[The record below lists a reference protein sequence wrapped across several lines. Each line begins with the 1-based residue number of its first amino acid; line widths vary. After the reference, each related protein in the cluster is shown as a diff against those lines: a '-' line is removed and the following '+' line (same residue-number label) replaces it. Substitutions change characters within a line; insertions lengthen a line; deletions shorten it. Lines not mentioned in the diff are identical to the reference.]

1 MTLFEQLK
9 LLPKIELHV
18 HLDGSVNKDVALSLI
33 NEKYNIQELED
44 LMVLNNKAESLT
56 EYLEKFDFPISL
68 MQDEKSIEQIATTLA
83 KDLKEDNVIYAE
95 VRFAPM
101 FHTKKGLTQLQVV
114 ESVIKGIK
122 KVKGININ
130 LILCCM
136 RNASRKDNLETIEVA
151 KKLLNKKVVAVD
163 LAGDENKYSL
173 NEFSYLFDELQKHN
187 IPYTIHAGEIDNLDG
202 LEEAISFNPTRIGH
216 GVIAYKSQKLMNL
229 IKNNDITLEI
239 CPTSNIQTNLFDSIL
254 EHPIYHLY
262 KEGLNVTINTDNR
275 TVSDTNLLN
284 EYCKLV
290 NNFPLTIQDI
300 INMNVK
306 AINASFLS
314 EKEKS
319 KLMTNYL
326 DLVKQVL
333 EN

>member
-18 HLDGSVNKDVALSLI
+18 HLDGSVRKEAALSLT
-33 NEKYNIQELED
+33 NGKYNIQELED
-44 LMVLNNKAESLT
+44 MMVLNSKTADLSDYLT
-56 EYLEKFDFPISL
+56 MFDFPISL
-68 MQDEKSIEQIATTLA
+68 MQDESSLELIATEFA

-101 FHTKKGLTQLQVV
+101 CHTKKGLSQLKVV
-114 ESVIKGIK
+114 ESVIRGIK

-130 LILCCM
+130 LILCCK
-136 RNASRKDNLETIEVA
+136 RNASQDDNLKTVEVA
-151 KKLLNKKVVAVD
+151 KKLFHKKVVAVD
-163 LAGDENKYSL
+163 LAGDEIKYPT
-173 NEFSYLFDELQKHN
+173 EDFKYIFDVLKEN
-187 IPYTIHAGEIDNLDG
+187 DIPYTIHAGEVDNLES
-202 LEEAISFNPTRIGH
+202 LESAIMMSPKRIGH
-216 GVIAYKSQKLMNL
+216 GVICYKSQKLMNL

-239 CPTSNIQTNLFDSIL
+239 CPTTNIQTNIFESIL

-262 KEGLNVTINTDNR
+262 KEGIKVTVNTDNR
-275 TVSDTNLLN
+275 TISDTNLLN

-290 NNFPLTIQDI
+290 NNFPFTIHDI
-300 INMNVK
+300 IAMNVT
-306 AINASFLS
+306 AINASFLE

-319 KLMTNYL
+319 KLLANYL

-333 EN
+333 DD